1 MVMGKDKLKRFAEIA
16 TFDNVFQPS
25 VNNFKP
31 SIDLKG
37 KWNAVFNNSSPI
49 IIELGCGKGEYTV
62 GLAKNYSTINFIGVD
77 VKGSRMWRGA
87 KTCIEENIENVR
99 FLRTKVDFIDLF
111 FFKNEV
117 AEIWLTFSDPQ
128 PKKPRKRLTSPL
140 FIDRYRKFL
149 KKGGVIHLK
158 TDSDLLY
165 EYTLEQ
171 IQEHQYK
178 LIENSN
184 DVYNEL
190 ILRANPNL
198 KLAMVI
204 KTFYEKMWLKEG
216 KKIKYLCFSIDQ

>member
-1 MVMGKDKLKRFAEIA
+1 MGKDKLKRFAEIA

-37 KWNAVFNNSSPI
+37 KWNAVFNNSNPI

-111 FFKNEV
+111 FLKNEV

>member
-1 MVMGKDKLKRFAEIA
+1 MGKDKLKRFAEIA
-16 TFDNVFQPS
+16 TFNNVFQPS

-111 FFKNEV
+111 FLKNEV

>member
-1 MVMGKDKLKRFAEIA
+1 MGKDKLKRFAEIA
-16 TFDNVFQPS
+16 TFNNVFQPS

-37 KWNAVFNNSSPI
+37 KWNAVFNNSHPI

-77 VKGSRMWRGA
+77 LKGSRMWRGA

-111 FFKNEV
+111 FLKNEV

>member
-1 MVMGKDKLKRFAEIA
+1 MQKPDKPISETGKPIRRTQKTNLAA
-16 TFDNVFQPS
+16 
-25 VNNFKP
+25 KP
-31 SIDLKG
+31 EK
-37 KWNAVFNNSSPI
+37 
-49 IIELGCGKGEYTV
+49 
-62 GLAKNYSTINFIGVD
+62 
-77 VKGSRMWRGA
+77 
-87 KTCIEENIENVR
+87 
-99 FLRTKVDFIDLF
+99 
-111 FFKNEV
+111 
-117 AEIWLTFSDPQ
+117 

-171 IQEHQYK
+171 IREHQYK

-198 KLAMVI
+198 KLAMEI

-216 KKIKYLCFSIDQ
+216 KKIKYLCFSID

>member
-1 MVMGKDKLKRFAEIA
+1 MVMGKDKLKRFAEIS

-37 KWNAVFNNSSPI
+37 KWNTVFNNSHPI

-62 GLAKNYSTINFIGVD
+62 ELAKNYSTINFIGVD
-77 VKGSRMWRGA
+77 LKGSRMWRGA

-99 FLRTKVDFIDLF
+99 FLRTKIDFIDLF

-128 PKKPRKRLTSPL
+128 SKKPRKRLTSPL

-149 KKGGVIHLK
+149 KKGGKIHLK

-198 KLAMVI
+198 KLAMEI

-216 KKIKYLCFSIDQ
+216 KKIKYLCFSID